1 MLSNHKTI
9 ILLTAAAFIV
19 PGCVDVPSTAPDIPD
34 KLKPSASIIEVE
46 PAVEIPVGVAVSE
59 TDASNDAA
67 VNTTEEEASALE
79 LVDFTKASSSE
90 TSVH

>member
-19 PGCVDVPSTAPDIPD
+19 PGCVDVPSTAPPPQ
-34 KLKPSASIIEVE
+34 KSKTSASIIEVE
-46 PAVEIPVGVAVSE
+46 PAVEIPVGTAAPE

-67 VNTTEEEASALE
+67 VNTTEEEASALK
-79 LVDFTKASSSE
+79 LVDVTKAASSE